1 MLAADPRSL
10 AFAKCFV
17 REENDFEGCISSDDE
32 MDDRLSRNHSQKAN
46 LDDRLE
52 KAERLSEDSESYDS
66 EKSCAEHE
74 ESRKPQNTVLILILL
89 VSI

>member
-32 MDDRLSRNHSQKAN
+32 MGDSHRQNAN
-46 LDDRLE
+46 LDDGLE
-52 KAERLSEDSESYDS
+52 KGDRASEDSESYDS
-66 EKSCAEHE
+66 ENSCAENE
-74 ESRKPQNTVLILILL
+74 ESCKLQNTVLILILL
-89 VSI
+89 IRI